1 VWAVRGEIEPEV
13 FDLPSTAGA
22 RDKAG
27 VRSHCSAELKH
38 TPTRGDG
45 RSDAHVNKLAP
56 IAKPLCRH
64 DGGVDALLSELR
76 APRSKLVIVALQNL
90 LPDELRRESECQA
103 VRGLS

>member
-1 VWAVRGEIEPEV
+1 LNKDLCVWAVRGEIEPEV

-45 RSDAHVNKLAP
+45 RSDAHV
-56 IAKPLCRH
+56 
-64 DGGVDALLSELR
+64 
-76 APRSKLVIVALQNL
+76 
-90 LPDELRRESECQA
+90 
-103 VRGLS
+103 